1 MTSLAGR
8 IKDMPM
14 ATYLGLTRSYNR
26 ALIIFLL
33 FIATVGYTPA
43 VAQTNQPND
52 LEALYQQ
59 IDNAIE
65 HWPQYVAKLEHKIA
79 DCRDSLTEEK
89 NAEKSIQIAERLY
102 LLYQPYRNDSALHYA
117 EICINLAKSLQRP
130 DLVGRFS
137 SILAYQCSQANMFT
151 EAIEQLR
158 QIDRASLDDAG
169 LLSYY
174 VAWMHVSGE
183 LASYTQREEVR
194 QRYFDLQNLYRDS
207 ILMVAK
213 EGSSKWFHLKMDI
226 LSGRQLYQDAL
237 SLNDKWLNI
246 ITENTHEEA
255 YAAFYRSMVYNKLG
269 NHDMTCYWLG
279 KSALGDIK
287 NAVTNQASLLFLA
300 EHLANDGDIDRA
312 RRYVEFSKDCNIAF
326 CPFMRAY
333 QINSVINVIEKSDDV
348 AKQRYNLMLI
358 IASVVTVLFLL
369 TLIYTVILIRRKAA
383 SSVPAGRQV
392 LRD

>member
-1 MTSLAGR
+1 
-8 IKDMPM
+8 
-14 ATYLGLTRSYNR
+14 
-26 ALIIFLL
+26 
-33 FIATVGYTPA
+33 
-43 VAQTNQPND
+43 
-52 LEALYQQ
+52 
-59 IDNAIE
+59 
-65 HWPQYVAKLEHKIA
+65 
-79 DCRDSLTEEK
+79 
-89 NAEKSIQIAERLY
+89 
-102 LLYQPYRNDSALHYA
+102 
-117 EICINLAKSLQRP
+117 
-130 DLVGRFS
+130 
-137 SILAYQCSQANMFT
+137 
-151 EAIEQLR
+151 
-158 QIDRASLDDAG
+158 
-169 LLSYY
+169 
-174 VAWMHVSGE
+174 
-183 LASYTQREEVR
+183 
-194 QRYFDLQNLYRDS
+194 
-207 ILMVAK
+207 
-213 EGSSKWFHLKMDI
+213 
-226 LSGRQLYQDAL
+226 
-237 SLNDKWLNI
+237 
-246 ITENTHEEA
+246 
-255 YAAFYRSMVYNKLG
+255 MVYNKLG

>member
-33 FIATVGYTPA
+33 FFATVGYTPA

-65 HWPQYVAKLEHKIA
+65 HWPQYVAKLEQKIA

-102 LLYQPYRNDSALHYA
+102 LLYQPYRNDSALHFA

-369 TLIYTVILIRRKAA
+369 TLIYTVILLRRKAA
-383 SSVPAGRQV
+383 SSVPTGRQV